1 MDDKII
7 DLDNKKD
14 ERSGLEIGTT
24 KLVKKILEKNG
35 EPVISEAKEEKR
47 TDVPEYG
54 KDKKYFEGFS
64 EDVDFEKE
72 TDEIIRA
79 NYPEKFEKPVE
90 SQKKSEKGDENK
102 TNVIEFKLPK

>member
-54 KDKKYFEGFS
+54 KDKKYFKGFS

-72 TDEIIRA
+72 TDEIIRE
-79 NYPEKFEKPVE
+79 NYPEKFEKPAE
-90 SQKKSEKGDENK
+90 LPKKPEKDDK
-102 TNVIEFKLPK
+102 SRTNVVEFKRPK